1 MSKLQLSC
9 IIGLMKADVH
19 DEIRRERAS
28 DTPTD
33 GRGKVRRG
41 CEWAG
46 QQRLIHSMLIVDP
59 TLHWLHVS
67 SWSWKMNQYF
77 VRTRARLP
85 SGPYSSPAALNLD
98 WWRPQASKCCR
109 CRSLTFWFAFTLN
122 TFPTLC
128 YSLMFMHYRQTFFC
142 VSTHCLR
149 FLLYRPLSNNV
160 YRSVLFVILYS

>member
-1 MSKLQLSC
+1 
-9 IIGLMKADVH
+9 MKAWTA
-19 DEIRRERAS
+19 EIWRERAS

-128 YSLMFMHYRQTFFC
+128 YSLMFMHYRQTFLC
-142 VSTHCLR
+142 VSTTAWD
-149 FLLYRPLSNNV
+149 FYNTSTFKQFQQFQT
-160 YRSVLFVILYS
+160 VLFEMLYS